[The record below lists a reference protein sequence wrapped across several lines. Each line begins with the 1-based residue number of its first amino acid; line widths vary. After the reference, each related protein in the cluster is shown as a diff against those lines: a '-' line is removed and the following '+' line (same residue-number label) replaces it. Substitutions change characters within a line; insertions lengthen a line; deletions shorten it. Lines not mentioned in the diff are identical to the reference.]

1 MVLDQLTHHT
11 LYHSLH
17 ARFATAFDFLLQPNL
32 DQLETGTHML
42 EEEKLT
48 AIVAREQGRTVS
60 AGKLEAHQRFID
72 IQYLISGNESI
83 GWAPAQNLTP
93 IVPYDATRDLI
104 FFNEPPQTTLQLRP
118 ADFTIFWPGDAH
130 LPLVGTGS
138 IHKIIL
144 KVLIEP

>member
-60 AGKLEAHQRFID
+60 AGKLEAHQRFI
-72 IQYLISGNESI
+72 
-83 GWAPAQNLTP
+83 
-93 IVPYDATRDLI
+93 I